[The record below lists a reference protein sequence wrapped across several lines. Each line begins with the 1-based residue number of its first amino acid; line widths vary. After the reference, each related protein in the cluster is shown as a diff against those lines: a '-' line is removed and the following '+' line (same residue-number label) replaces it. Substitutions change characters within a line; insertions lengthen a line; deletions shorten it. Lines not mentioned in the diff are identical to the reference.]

1 MNDKTKRYILIGLLA
16 VALSLATL
24 LLFGIEPHMPATLP
38 PPVSPAPQAAVTPA
52 QTPAAALPNGAA
64 KAALPTRDIFS
75 PPAEFATLLPPT
87 GNGAVRGG
95 TGLVA
100 PTGPVPV
107 LTGVIEGSGGRR
119 VAILRQGNISRSYRV
134 GESAGAYRITAIGPR
149 SVTLAGPGGTQV
161 LTMGQ

>member
-1 MNDKTKRYILIGLLA
+1 MDDKTKRYILIGLLA

-24 LLFGIEPHMPATLP
+24 LLFGLEPPIPAVLP
-38 PPVSPAPQAAVTPA
+38 PVGPAPQATAPTA
-52 QTPAAALPNGAA
+52 KAAAPVLPDGAA
-64 KAALPTRDIFS
+64 KVGLPTRDIFS

>member
-24 LLFGIEPHMPATLP
+24 LLFGLEPPIPAVLP
-38 PPVSPAPQAAVTPA
+38 PVGPAPQATAPTA
-52 QTPAAALPNGAA
+52 KAAAPVLPDGAA
-64 KAALPTRDIFS
+64 KVSLPTRDIFS
-75 PPAEFATLLPPT
+75 PPVEFATLQPTT

-95 TGLVA
+95 S
-100 PTGPVPV
+100 GPIVPIGPAPV

-119 VAILRQGNISRSYRV
+119 VAILRHGSISRSYRV
-134 GESAGAYRITAIGPR
+134 GESAGAYRVAAIGPQ
-149 SVTLAGPGGTQV
+149 SVTLTGPGGTRV

>member
-1 MNDKTKRYILIGLLA
+1 MDDKTKRYILIGLLA

-24 LLFGIEPHMPATLP
+24 LLFGLQPPIPAALP
-38 PPVSPAPQAAVTPA
+38 PVGPAPQVAVPTA

-75 PPAEFATLLPPT
+75 PPAEFATPLPSA
-87 GNGAVRGG
+87 GNGAGHGG
-95 TGLVA
+95 AGLVA

-119 VAILRQGNISRSYRV
+119 VAILRQGNISRSYRA
-134 GESAGAYRITAIGPR
+134 GESVGAYRITAIGPR